1 VSEERYGRLTGK
13 RRLSSTLVLA
23 RDEAGAIAGCAG
35 IEIAVVDKNSLTVM
49 SRERGEQTLAAAIS
63 ALPARQ
69 RTVAPS
75 PAPARAPCAR
85 NRPGRCSRQT
95 GVSARDCRMAAH
107 TLFSRLPHAH
117 TPTELTGAR
126 AGRSSGNN
134 P

>member
-85 NRPGRCSRQT
+85 DRPGRCSERQVAVQET
-95 GVSARDCRMAAH
+95 AEWLRARCSAACRTH
-107 TLFSRLPHAH
+107 TR
-117 TPTELTGAR
+117 T
-126 AGRSSGNN
+126 RS
-134 P
+134 